1 MPPNVKL
8 PTDHKPIS
16 PLQPHLF
23 MVLVLQVNKMAGIIE
38 YQLPRL
44 GLLKIE
50 IYPYTKKAMDIMN
63 NAGSID
69 VLKKNP
75 QLGVIRNAYEGA
87 HHTRLEYVVIQLYII
102 SKLSESKLEGLSNS
116 NRLIGNHNISGADI
130 LQLWSILLNIGHLYA
145 TFSNER
151 GLLNLVKKDKKVR
164 NCIMRGISYN
174 MEIKQHYNNIIEN
187 DDVYRFHEILSY
199 FFLNKL
205 KRKYKDSI
213 NLLISVIGLYMF
225 NNSDKIIKLKGYFK
239 KIRQRAF
246 LFLDTNY
253 GPVPVTYELGQML
266 LDIENYKSNIF
277 IEEDSQLQQSL
288 NLFED
293 LLSESFY
300 LNSISMHAYALQ
312 ARKVFNDLRN
322 TGDKLYSLTTLFE
335 FLKNEDKLELID
347 PKSDN
352 YEFLRLWID
361 DNKTNYS
368 ILRSFSAIELEEKWN
383 RNLPLSRCFCT
394 IEKEPK
400 GAMLGITLSIKNG
413 IGKTDFTK
421 IAMKVIQLL
430 SSFHREYL
438 KRLPDDGYYYMVFEQ
453 SCKELLLYILNRLW
467 KSRYIA
473 SYVYSKY
480 SDFWALERGKINTNG
495 MLDYIL
501 KYFVGQEM
509 GEDRLNEIYTL
520 REAINNMGH
529 RGSVLFTTGRILIKQ
544 HNSNKIIT
552 DLDTVALLSDSKQL
566 SLVLLEAKN
575 QRNRSM
581 TQAHNKVVS
590 MINTLGYNS
599 VNSLE
604 IAGIKNRG
612 AYSIIPLYP

>member
-1 MPPNVKL
+1 
-8 PTDHKPIS
+8 
-16 PLQPHLF
+16 
-23 MVLVLQVNKMAGIIE
+23 
-38 YQLPRL
+38 
-44 GLLKIE
+44 
-50 IYPYTKKAMDIMN
+50 
-63 NAGSID
+63 
-69 VLKKNP
+69 
-75 QLGVIRNAYEGA
+75 
-87 HHTRLEYVVIQLYII
+87 
-102 SKLSESKLEGLSNS
+102 
-116 NRLIGNHNISGADI
+116 
-130 LQLWSILLNIGHLYA
+130 
-145 TFSNER
+145 
-151 GLLNLVKKDKKVR
+151 
-164 NCIMRGISYN
+164 MRGILYN

-199 FFLNKL
+199 FFLNRL

-239 KIRQRAF
+239 KIRQSAF

-277 IEEDSQLQQSL
+277 IEEDVQLQQSL

-453 SCKELLLYILNRLW
+453 SCKELLLYILNRL
-467 KSRYIA
+467 
-473 SYVYSKY
+473 
-480 SDFWALERGKINTNG
+480 
-495 MLDYIL
+495 
-501 KYFVGQEM
+501 
-509 GEDRLNEIYTL
+509 
-520 REAINNMGH
+520 
-529 RGSVLFTTGRILIKQ
+529 
-544 HNSNKIIT
+544 
-552 DLDTVALLSDSKQL
+552 
-566 SLVLLEAKN
+566 
-575 QRNRSM
+575 
-581 TQAHNKVVS
+581 
-590 MINTLGYNS
+590 
-599 VNSLE
+599 
-604 IAGIKNRG
+604 
-612 AYSIIPLYP
+612 